1 MKTYLLDTLNRYKQF
16 SETLD
21 VKAILCNKSW
31 WIFNNSDEKEIY
43 IFQGDGTLIISY
55 GGKVTNA
62 TWQYIPVNKSLIIS
76 TKDEAYMLHPAFI
89 DEKIFALQQDG
100 TNKFAFMIDENQA
113 NRFLPK
119 TLTELAA
126 YFEEK
131 ERQKIQ
137 EQQKRRLLEQE
148 NTHRKQIEALR
159 KEAEE
164 KWEKDKGTILKDN
177 QGYIKDKKYKRLTP
191 VLAILIS
198 SVVSLLLMHIILSE
212 ESINNW
218 KDWVKEGISF
228 IFIFLFILLLSSSLF
243 RYFLDKGTTIN
254 IKNQKQQY
262 IDNYIQTHKKQ

>member
-1 MKTYLLDTLNRYKQF
+1 MKTYLFDTLNRYKQF

-55 GGKVTNA
+55 GGKVSKA

-76 TKDEAYMLHPAFI
+76 TKDEAYMLHPTFI

-137 EQQKRRLLEQE
+137 EQQKQLLLGQE

-159 KEAEE
+159 KEAEKE
-164 KWEKDKGTILKDN
+164 WEKDKDSILK
-177 QGYIKDKKYKRLTP
+177 KDKEYIRYKRVSIGLSILIP
-191 VLAILIS
+191 AILIA
-198 SVVSLLLMHIILSE
+198 L
-212 ESINNW
+212 
-218 KDWVKEGISF
+218 
-228 IFIFLFILLLSSSLF
+228 IFLLNPSLINADWRLTILRISLSWICFYLISTHLF
-243 RYFLDKGTTIN
+243 DWFSCTKFNGHPL
-254 IKNQKQQY
+254 KQQY

>member
-1 MKTYLLDTLNRYKQF
+1 MKTYLFDTLNRYKQF

-198 SVVSLLLMHIILSE
+198 SVSTFLIFWLDPSFFDSDRRRPVLFVIWLS
-212 ESINNW
+212 IYMAY
-218 KDWVKEGISF
+218 
-228 IFIFLFILLLSSSLF
+228 LYLSDCF
-243 RYFLDKGTTIN
+243 YHTKFDEQGT
-254 IKNQKQQY
+254 KQQY

>member
-31 WIFNNSDEKEIY
+31 WIFNNSEEKEIY
-43 IFQGDGTLIISY
+43 IFQGNGTLIISY

-137 EQQKRRLLEQE
+137 EQQKQLLLEQE
-148 NTHRKQIEALR
+148 NTQRKQIEALR
-159 KEAEE
+159 TEAEKE
-164 KWEKDKGTILKDN
+164 WEKDKDSILK
-177 QGYIKDKKYKRLTP
+177 KDKEYIRYKRASIGLSILIP
-191 VLAILIS
+191 AILIA
-198 SVVSLLLMHIILSE
+198 L
-212 ESINNW
+212 
-218 KDWVKEGISF
+218 
-228 IFIFLFILLLSSSLF
+228 IFLLNPSLINADWRLTILRISSSWICFYIISTYLF
-243 RYFLDKGTTIN
+243 DWFSCTKFNGHPL
-254 IKNQKQQY
+254 KQQY

>member
-1 MKTYLLDTLNRYKQF
+1 MKTYLFDTLNRYKQF

-137 EQQKRRLLEQE
+137 EQQKRLLLEQE

-159 KEAEE
+159 TEAEKE
-164 KWEKDKGTILKDN
+164 WEKDKDSILGNNKE
-177 QGYIKDKKYKRLTP
+177 YIKYKKYKKLTAY
-191 VLAILIS
+191 LAILIS
-198 SVVSLLLMHIILSE
+198 SIFTFLIFWL
-212 ESINNW
+212 NP
-218 KDWVKEGISF
+218 SF
-228 IFIFLFILLLSSSLF
+228 INSDWDLTVLRIFLFWICISIFLVYISDCLSRTKFDEQPL
-243 RYFLDKGTTIN
+243 
-254 IKNQKQQY
+254 KQQY

>member
-137 EQQKRRLLEQE
+137 EQQKRLLLEQE

-159 KEAEE
+159 TEAEKE
-164 KWEKDKGTILKDN
+164 WEKDKDSILGNNK
-177 QGYIKDKKYKRLTP
+177 GYIKYKKYKRLTTG
-191 VLAILIS
+191 LAILIS
-198 SVVSLLLMHIILSE
+198 SVFTFLIILFSFYSTNFNWLLRVLIIFPSWIFFCII
-212 ESINNW
+212 SI
-218 KDWVKEGISF
+218 
-228 IFIFLFILLLSSSLF
+228 SLF
-243 RYFLDKGTTIN
+243 DYFSRTKFDEQPL
-254 IKNQKQQY
+254 KQQY

>member
-1 MKTYLLDTLNRYKQF
+1 MKTYLFDTLNRYKQF

-31 WIFNNSDEKEIY
+31 WIFNNSNEKEIY

-55 GGKVTNA
+55 GGKVSKA

-164 KWEKDKGTILKDN
+164 NWKKDKGTILKDN
-177 QGYIKDKKYKRLTP
+177 KGYIKYKKYKRLTSG
-191 VLAILIS
+191 LAILIS
-198 SVVSLLLMHIILSE
+198 SVSTFLITWLDPSFFDSDRGLTVLFWIWLS
-212 ESINNW
+212 ICM
-218 KDWVKEGISF
+218 VY
-228 IFIFLFILLLSSSLF
+228 LSDCFSHTKF
-243 RYFLDKGTTIN
+243 DEQGT
-254 IKNQKQQY
+254 KQQY

>member
-137 EQQKRRLLEQE
+137 EQQKRLLLEQE

-159 KEAEE
+159 TEAEKE
-164 KWEKDKGTILKDN
+164 WEKDKDSILGNNK
-177 QGYIKDKKYKRLTP
+177 GYIKYKKYIRLTID
-191 VLAILIS
+191 LAILIS
-198 SVVSLLLMHIILSE
+198 SVFTFLIILFSFYSTNFNWLLRVLIIISPSWIFFCII
-212 ESINNW
+212 SI
-218 KDWVKEGISF
+218 
-228 IFIFLFILLLSSSLF
+228 SLF
-243 RYFLDKGTTIN
+243 DYFSRKKFDEQTP
-254 IKNQKQQY
+254 KQQY